1 MSKEEVIRLK
11 LTNKQVESWIVG
23 NNSDDG
29 LLDDQMDIFCPII
42 RMEDE
47 NQVYYKKPI
56 VTFGTP
62 FSTINEWGE
71 SIWVVN
77 VTIHPIED

>member
-1 MSKEEVIRLK
+1 MSEEEVIRLK

-47 NQVYYKKPI
+47 DQVYYKKPI

-62 FSTINEWGE
+62 FSTINEWANLYG
-71 SIWVVN
+71 WLM
-77 VTIHPIED
+77 

>member
-1 MSKEEVIRLK
+1 MSEEEVIRPK

-23 NNSDDG
+23 NNSDG

-47 NQVYYKKPI
+47 DQVYYKKPSDI
-56 VTFGTP
+56 WHAFTY
-62 FSTINEWGE
+62 TINEWGE

-77 VTIHPIED
+77 VTMHPIED